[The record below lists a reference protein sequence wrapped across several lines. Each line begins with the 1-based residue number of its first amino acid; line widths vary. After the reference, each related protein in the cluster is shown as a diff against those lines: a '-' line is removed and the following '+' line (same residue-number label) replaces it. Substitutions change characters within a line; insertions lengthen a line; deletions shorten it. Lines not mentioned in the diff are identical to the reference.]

1 MSRAC
6 VYATTLL
13 IALAPLSACSDG
25 PTGPTGDEL
34 TEEESA
40 ALMEAFASL
49 SAFAAPPTQPDQ
61 QASMAP
67 ASMAAQAITLE
78 FTFDEDHPCPQGG
91 QANLSGSVNGE
102 FDSETGEGTFGFSY
116 SLDPDGCV
124 VVHAPTERTFTLT
137 GAPDVDVT
145 MDLTITQTAVTASG
159 GHEGRIAWE
168 SEGESGECPIDVTFD
183 FSGEETALSGTVS
196 GSVCGYSVE
205 RTINIAEVSG
215 TV

>member
-13 IALAPLSACSDG
+13 VALAPLAACSDG

-40 ALMEAFASL
+40 ALIESFASVA
-49 SAFAAPPTQPDQ
+49 AFAAPPTQPDQ

-78 FTFDEDHPCPQGG
+78 FSFDEDRPCPQGG
-91 QANLSGSVNGE
+91 QANLNGGVNGE
-102 FDSETGEGTFGFSY
+102 FDSETGEGTFNFSY

-124 VVHAPTERTFTLT
+124 VTHQPTGRIFTLT
-137 GAPDVDVT
+137 GVPDVDVT
-145 MDLTITQTAVTASG
+145 MDLTITQTSVTASG
-159 GHEGRIAWE
+159 SHEGRIAWE

-183 FSGEETALSGTVS
+183 FSGEETALSGSVS
-196 GSVCGYSVE
+196 GSVCGFSVE
-205 RTINIAEVSG
+205 RTIDIAMVAG
-215 TV
+215 TA